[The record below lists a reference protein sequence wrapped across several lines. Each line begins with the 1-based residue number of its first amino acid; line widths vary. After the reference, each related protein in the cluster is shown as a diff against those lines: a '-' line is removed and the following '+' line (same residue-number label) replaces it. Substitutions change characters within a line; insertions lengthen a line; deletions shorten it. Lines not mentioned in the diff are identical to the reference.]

1 MKNILLY
8 PLFLILS
15 STSFAQVENEINIR
29 KDVIDYYWEMSSSE
43 LDLIHYPIELKN
55 KKWLT
60 VSHADYEIEADVDYR
75 KDYIFIKDPGNGAE
89 DKASTYQFVL
99 YDRKKGDPLIA
110 ISKKKFIN
118 EKWVTEVSFWKKKG
132 GLWTNIVAEV
142 APELSYQDFLE
153 GGREQHKL
161 DRTLAGLLPIY
172 YNLPKKGKSIKV
184 FLLSEGLTAYCMN
197 ENPDDT
203 HCPIRQFI
211 KFQIAELRWNKGK
224 STFSVNKF
232 QK

>member
-1 MKNILLY
+1 MKSLFFYL
-8 PLFLILS
+8 LFLLPFS
-15 STSFAQVENEINIR
+15 GFAQVEDEINIR

-43 LDLIHYPIELKN
+43 RDLIHYPIELKD

-60 VSHADYEIEADVDYR
+60 VSNADYEIEADVDYR
-75 KDYIFIKDPGNGAE
+75 KGYIFIKDPGNGAE
-89 DKASTYQFVL
+89 D
-99 YDRKKGDPLIA
+99 KKGDPLIA

-118 EKWVTEVSFWKKKG
+118 DKWVTEVSFWEKRG

-142 APELSYQDFLE
+142 APKLSYQDFLE

-161 DRTLAGLLPIY
+161 DSTLAGLLPIY
-172 YNLPKKGKSIKV
+172 YNLPKKGKNIKV

-197 ENPDDT
+197 DNPDDT

-211 KFQIAELRWNKGK
+211 KFQVAELRWNKGK